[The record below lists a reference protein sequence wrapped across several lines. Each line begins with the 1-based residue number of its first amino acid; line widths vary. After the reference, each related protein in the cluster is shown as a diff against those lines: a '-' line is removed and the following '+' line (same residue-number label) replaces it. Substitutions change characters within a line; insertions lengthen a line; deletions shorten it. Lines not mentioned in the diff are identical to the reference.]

1 MRAHLQTLHGGDGLI
16 LASVRECYWVPR
28 LRRLTKRV
36 IRSCYG
42 CKRYQITALANPPT
56 GSLPKERTEG
66 SVPFKYT
73 GVDFAGP
80 VKYLSK
86 SKREMKAYI
95 VLYACCLTRAVYL
108 EILPNV
114 SVEEAIRSIQ
124 RLIARRGRLEKIF
137 LDNGKTF
144 VAAAKWLR
152 KIRNDEKLYAL
163 LAKQGIAWQF
173 NLGRAPLSGANSRG

>member
-1 MRAHLQTLHGGDGLI
+1 MKLLWLQKISNHST
-16 LASVRECYWVPR
+16 SKPTNRKF
-28 LRRLTKRV
+28 TKGENGRIGTV
-36 IRSCYG
+36 
-42 CKRYQITALANPPT
+42 Q
-56 GSLPKERTEG
+56 
-66 SVPFKYT
+66 

-86 SKREMKAYI
+86 SKREMKAHI

-114 SVEEAIRSIQ
+114 SVEEAIRRIQ

>member
-56 GSLPKERTEG
+56 GSLPKERTER

-95 VLYACCLTRAVYL
+95 VLYACFVTRAVYL

-124 RLIARRGRLEKIF
+124 KIF

-163 LAKQGIAWQF
+163 LAKHGIAWQF

>member
-42 CKRYQITALANPPT
+42 CKRYEITALANPPT
-56 GSLPKERTEG
+56 GSLPKERTER
-66 SVPFKYT
+66 SVPYKYT

-108 EILPNV
+108 EILPNI
-114 SVEEAIRSIQ
+114 SVEEFIRSIQ

-173 NLGRAPLSGANSRG
+173 NPTDLLKRGAWP